1 MRLSAKNVSP
11 AVVVMAD
18 TVRPIRMNIG
28 GNYLRMDADE
38 AITLATL
45 LADAA
50 DQLRTRDRSHT
61 HE

>member
-1 MRLSAKNVSP
+1 MRLSARNVTP
-11 AVVVMAD
+11 AVVVMTD

-50 DQLRTRDRSHT
+50 DQLRTRDRKQNP
-61 HE
+61 